1 MPGPKMLTE
10 CSCRFTIA
18 RKFYR
23 SVYVTLLQNFISRLL
38 VVLYLARKAL
48 SPGFFK
54 LTSINLKG
62 AARDEFISKAC
73 LHLLYAPICPTGTP
87 NTGKVGIKMSITQY
101 TSIPY
106 NQIPL
111 QKCGRLLRTSY
122 SVTMQHTENIAAFG
136 TFSNSRLLLSCG

>member
-10 CSCRFTIA
+10 CSYRFTVA

-23 SVYVTLLQNFISRLL
+23 SVYITLLQNFISRLF
-38 VVLYLARKAL
+38 YLARKL
-48 SPGFFK
+48 SY
-54 LTSINLKG
+54 SINLKG
-62 AARDEFISKAC
+62 AARDEFISKVC

-111 QKCGRLLRTSY
+111 QKCGRLPRTSY

-136 TFSNSRLLLSCG
+136 TFSNSRLLSCG